1 MFSSHPFKPEGESGL
16 PLIVD
21 KLVFGGKLKNGFFI
35 EAGSQDAEENSNS
48 LHFEVTHGWTGL
60 LVEGHPMW
68 HHMARWRHRN
78 ATLVNTCLGI
88 ETK

>member
-1 MFSSHPFKPEGESGL
+1 MLEGTQNQR
-16 PLIVD
+16 
-21 KLVFGGKLKNGFFI
+21 NGFFI

-48 LHFEVTHGWTGL
+48 PHFEVRHGWTGL

-68 HHMARWRHRN
+68 HDLAMLRHRN

-88 ETK
+88 VNK